1 MEKTISEKNFYY
13 ICGINIY
20 SYGIIHTDNA
30 PKAIGPYSQ
39 AVKSGN
45 MLFVSGQIPIN
56 PKTGELSSGTIQE
69 QTRLVLTNIGE
80 ILKAAGYNYSNVVKT
95 TCLLADIKDFADMNG
110 VYAEFFKENPPARS
124 AFAVAS
130 LPKGARLEIE
140 VIAAK

>member
-1 MEKTISEKNFYY
+1 MEN
-13 ICGINIY
+13 
-20 SYGIIHTDNA
+20 IHTDNA

-80 ILKAAGYNYSNVVKT
+80 ILKAAGYNYANVVKT
-95 TCLLADIKDFADMNG
+95 TCLLADINDFADMNG

-124 AFAVAS
+124 AFAVAA

-140 VIAAK
+140 VIASK